1 MKPWA
6 RFRSQARIAI
16 DESLIAESFIQA
28 SGPGGQNV
36 NKVASAVQLRFD
48 AKNAGLPFV
57 VHARLEVLAGSRLT
71 KDGEIVITAR
81 QFRDQQRNRDDAR
94 ARPDRADPRGGDHP
108 QEAPAHPP
116 HQGTARSGGW
126 RARRCAPASRDA
138 RHRGSRIELLLRSHR
153 VRDARCER
161 SKPPWNTTPCS

>member
-1 MKPWA
+1 MGTIPVT
-6 RFRSQARIAI
+6 ARIAI

-48 AKNAGLPFV
+48 AKNAGLPFD

-94 ARPDRADPRGGDHP
+94 ARL
-108 QEAPAHPP
+108 
-116 HQGTARSGGW
+116 
-126 RARRCAPASRDA
+126 
-138 RHRGSRIELLLRSHR
+138 IELIRAAATIPKKRRPTRPTKASKERRLEGKKVRAGIKKMRGKR
-153 VRDARCER
+153 VED
-161 SKPPWNTTPCS
+161 